1 MEIPE
6 KDKLLIEGC
15 LKNDRKSQQQLYDRF
30 ASKMLALCMRYTHS
44 QEEAED
50 IMIES
55 FMKVFSSLQ
64 YYRCESSL
72 EGWIRKIMINTA
84 ITHFRK
90 NEKMQ
95 NCSFDDVSYEA
106 ADARILSPEEKFAEK
121 DLLKLI
127 QKMPAGYQVIFNLFA
142 IEGYSHKE
150 IAEQLSITEST
161 SKSQFFRA
169 RKWLMERIKNE

>member
-1 MEIPE
+1 MEILE
-6 KDKLLIEGC
+6 KDKLLIDGC
-15 LKNDRKSQQQLYDRF
+15 LRNDRASQQQLYDRF
-30 ASKMLALCMRYTHS
+30 SPKMLALCMRYTHS

-55 FMKVFSSLQ
+55 FMKVFTSLEH
-64 YYRCESSL
+64 YRSESSL

-90 NEKMQ
+90 NEKMK
-95 NCSFDDVSYEA
+95 NLSFDDIAYDA
-106 ADARILSPEEKFAEK
+106 ADTRIIAPEEKFAENE
-121 DLLKLI
+121 LLKLI
-127 QKMPAGYQVIFNLFA
+127 QTMPAGYQVVFNLFA

-150 IAEQLSITEST
+150 IAEQLDITEST

-169 RKWLMERIKNE
+169 RQWLMDRIKK